1 MRLLGR
7 PPSQARGMK
16 SLPRNSLSIGM
27 IIFVSVIG
35 VMMLAHLASLIAVS
49 SGRDCNNL
57 LFHIRGNE
65 SSLGPM
71 QVVFLC
77 CVAGLGV
84 VAAHAFSGVWL
95 RTWDLQSALMG
106 TLTLIL
112 LVLSM
117 AYCAVYLAFAFPTH
131 PVSKWVNS
139 WAQIFQ
145 MESVAFE
152 PFEWTHPIA
161 NHPDWR
167 RMQTGSRRND
177 TLGLIERYEV
187 GRVCFS
193 EPFIEANYRARFPH
207 SDYSGAPVNAVEMA
221 YVYYDLEGRFI
232 DAPSVMWYEPRFET
246 RRAEA
251 YADTGRMS
259 AFDLDRLA
267 YGYMSPPPSPYEW
280 QVPPL
285 PDRAEILAIVEEQW
299 RQFEA
304 SEAATEGHSD

>member
-117 AYCAVYLAFAFPTH
+117 AYCAVYLAFAFPRTRFRNGSTH
-131 PVSKWVNS
+131 GPRYFKWN
-139 WAQIFQ
+139 Q
-145 MESVAFE
+145 
-152 PFEWTHPIA
+152 
-161 NHPDWR
+161 
-167 RMQTGSRRND
+167 
-177 TLGLIERYEV
+177 L
-187 GRVCFS
+187 
-193 EPFIEANYRARFPH
+193 H
-207 SDYSGAPVNAVEMA
+207 S
-221 YVYYDLEGRFI
+221 
-232 DAPSVMWYEPRFET
+232 
-246 RRAEA
+246 
-251 YADTGRMS
+251 
-259 AFDLDRLA
+259 
-267 YGYMSPPPSPYEW
+267 SPLNGPTPSPI
-280 QVPPL
+280 
-285 PDRAEILAIVEEQW
+285 ILTGAVC
-299 RQFEA
+299 RQEVVGM
-304 SEAATEGHSD
+304 THWG